1 MQVRPARRRRPTL
14 LAKWRLWPMPFE
26 AAMPAPTRSRVAIRV
41 RSWALRELSPCTL
54 ALRRNTKFWRSAP
67 GPRKHAREPGGADC
81 LINGPTMRFIR
92 LEPSPCLWT
101 IAGRIAPTHV
111 HAGGSTCRPA
121 ADSGP
126 VYAPYLENVSDR
138 CRLRQWT
145 SNDLAL
151 SKSQNIGLA
160 VAEARQHLVVMLTK
174 LGCYAN
180 AGRSL
185 RK

>member
-1 MQVRPARRRRPTL
+1 MQVLPARRRRPI
-14 LAKWRLWPMPFE
+14 LARQVE
-26 AAMPAPTRSRVAIRV
+26 AAADAVRGGNAGSNTEQGCNTRSLVGPQGIE
-41 RSWALRELSPCTL
+41 SLRAGAQAKHKILEEC
-54 ALRRNTKFWRSAP
+54 A
-67 GPRKHAREPGGADC
+67 PRKHAHEPGGADC
-81 LINGPTMRFIR
+81 LINGPTMRLIR

-101 IAGRIAPTHV
+101 SAGRIAPTRV

-121 ADSGP
+121 ADCGP
-126 VYAPYLENVSDR
+126 VYTPYLENVSDR

-174 LGCYAN
+174 LGCRAN